1 MTMHSHRDE
10 LPEAVIAYDLLVD
23 GFPSAATA
31 LMEAVL
37 MTSTDM
43 NELLNQVIRTLA
55 SAAIQQGLILGL
67 EYPKL
72 GVKMLQAAPKGSSD
86 VANDIIRTVITAL
99 RKEEYDV

>member
-1 MTMHSHRDE
+1 
-10 LPEAVIAYDLLVD
+10 
-23 GFPSAATA
+23 
-31 LMEAVL
+31 
-37 MTSTDM
+37 M

-72 GVKMLQAAPKGSSD
+72 GIKMLQAAPKGSSD